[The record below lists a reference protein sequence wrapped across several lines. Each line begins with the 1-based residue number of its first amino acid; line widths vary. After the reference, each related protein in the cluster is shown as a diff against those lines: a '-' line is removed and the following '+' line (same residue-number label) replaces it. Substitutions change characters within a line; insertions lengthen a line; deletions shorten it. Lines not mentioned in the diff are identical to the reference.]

1 MAIESQRDRPPALDR
16 RDTIKGLELKAKL
29 QQDLGFGPTGG

>member
-1 MAIESQRDRPPALDR
+1 MAIESQRDRPPVPERL
-16 RDTIKGLELKAKL
+16 DTIKGLELKAKL